1 MDWAW
6 WDAELATVIT
16 RSQSPNFHVWGYMKK
31 HSMNTRDKLIKENF
45 NAWRYVNDDAVLC
58 EVTLFMVKWVRM
70 CIWADGGHF
79 EHLLNWSVQYFF
91 Q

>member
-45 NAWRYVNDDAVLC
+45 NA
-58 EVTLFMVKWVRM
+58 
-70 CIWADGGHF
+70 
-79 EHLLNWSVQYFF
+79 
-91 Q
+91 